1 MNLKKL
7 SIFFILFVVLPSC
20 GRQSNYSET
29 LRDIDSI
36 IESRPDSARG
46 VLESMDTD
54 GMSRKNR
61 AKHALLLSM
70 ALDKTY
76 EDRVDFNVLQP
87 AIDYY
92 GKHGKATDKLRA
104 LYYQGKL
111 LLNAGDDAAAMEC
124 FYEALNF
131 GQDSPDVLTK
141 ARLLAMQGNIYYS
154 RTEFEQACNVYLQAA
169 KYFYNNEYTESYVSC
184 LLKAAK
190 GFTQEYHYDKAREQL
205 DAVRKCLPNVTM
217 EMAGA
222 YYATA
227 LIWQVETESSDA
239 ELRQTLCDYERD
251 VSAPAL
257 DYNTL
262 AVAYGYI
269 GEYDKALES
278 LSKVPAVD
286 ENDIKRRNAVAIDI
300 YESMGRY
307 KDALEC
313 YRKFNEMNDSLIYAV
328 YNQNICVMEERHN
341 LELAVQEEHVSKA
354 RIIFGAILALLLML
368 IVVVYY
374 RYRLNIRH
382 MRQTIAEQ
390 ELEHYKMQAEQLAE
404 EHDNLTEL
412 LAAANGAMDKEV
424 VSAINKRL
432 GLLNHFLAAYITSD
446 NKLTVKADKEILDLL
461 EDKESFVSSTRLT
474 FLGSHPHFIK
484 HLEECGL
491 TDREVELCCLYALG
505 LNGKSIGVYF
515 DEHNLY
521 KISSNIRKKLG
532 MDAHSTNLC
541 LHVRKLLK
549 S

>member
-1 MNLKKL
+1 M
-7 SIFFILFVVLPSC
+7 
-20 GRQSNYSET
+20 ET
-29 LRDIDSI
+29 
-36 IESRPDSARG
+36 RPDSART

-54 GMSRKNR
+54 SMSRKNR

-70 ALDKTY
+70 ALDKAY
-76 EDRVDFNVLQP
+76 EDREDFEILQP

-92 GKHGKATDKLRA
+92 GKHGNATDKLRA

-124 FYEALNF
+124 FYDALNF
-131 GQDSPDVLTK
+131 GHESPDALTK

-169 KYFYNNEYTESYVSC
+169 EYFYNNEYTESYVSC

-205 DAVRKCLPNVTM
+205 DAVRKCLPYVTI
-217 EMAGA
+217 EMVGA
-222 YYATA
+222 YYAIV
-227 LIWQVETESSDA
+227 LIWQVETESSYA
-239 ELRQTLCDYERD
+239 ELLQTLREYERE
-251 VSAPAL
+251 VPATAL

-269 GEYDKALES
+269 GEYDKALGS
-278 LSKVPAVD
+278 LSKVPADD
-286 ENDIKRRNAVAIDI
+286 ENDIKRRNAIAIDI
-300 YESMGRY
+300 YESVGRY
-307 KDALEC
+307 KDALES
-313 YRKFNEMNDSLIYAV
+313 YRQFNEMNDSLIYAV
-328 YNQNICVMEERHN
+328 YNQNVCMMEERHA
-341 LELAVQEEHVSKA
+341 LELAVQKGLMAKA
-354 RIIFGAILALLLML
+354 RIIFSAILALLLML

-382 MRQTIAEQ
+382 MRQTVAEQ

-412 LAAANGAMDKEV
+412 LAAANGVMDEEV

-446 NKLTVKADKEILDLL
+446 NKLALKADKEILDLL
-461 EDKESFVSSTRLT
+461 GDKESFVSSTRLT

-515 DEHNLY
+515 DEHSLY